1 MVAKRFGFSWGLR
14 LCAVLFAGGF
24 SLFAAFPSMFTL
36 CLGYGILGGIGVGL
50 SYNLVLNCISKWY
63 LSGYGKVSGL
73 LLMCFAGGSFVLSIV
88 CNILIR
94 AFGWRKTFLILAVIF
109 ACTILLCSF
118 YIKHPS
124 KTETKGKLDDAEQD
138 TISST
143 PKQMI
148 LTLSFYLIF
157 FWFTFFSI
165 SGTTLVGNAAPL
177 ALDLGVPETDV
188 AFIPGLVAL
197 CNGLGRIIYGSLLDK
212 IEATTIQVSL
222 SIEMVIGV
230 VCLLICMSTGEIWFL
245 FLGCVLFGN
254 SFGGSAIFCP
264 NIILK
269 EFGKAYYASNLP
281 ILNIHVIIVSLAGPI
296 LVGKLYEKVGS
307 YWPAL
312 WLFLSASSISLIF
325 SCIYKCKKK
334 EHLATSRKK

>member
-124 KTETKGKLDDAEQD
+124 NDPD
-138 TISST
+138 TFV
-143 PKQMI
+143 
-148 LTLSFYLIF
+148 LSYFFLVYIF
-157 FWFTFFSI
+157 FYIGHNTCGKCS
-165 SGTTLVGNAAPL
+165 TTR
-177 ALDLGVPETDV
+177 T
-188 AFIPGLVAL
+188 
-197 CNGLGRIIYGSLLDK
+197 
-212 IEATTIQVSL
+212 
-222 SIEMVIGV
+222 
-230 VCLLICMSTGEIWFL
+230 
-245 FLGCVLFGN
+245 
-254 SFGGSAIFCP
+254 
-264 NIILK
+264 
-269 EFGKAYYASNLP
+269 
-281 ILNIHVIIVSLAGPI
+281 
-296 LVGKLYEKVGS
+296 
-307 YWPAL
+307 
-312 WLFLSASSISLIF
+312 
-325 SCIYKCKKK
+325 
-334 EHLATSRKK
+334 

>member
-157 FWFTFFSI
+157 FGLHFFLYRAQHLWEMQHHSHLT
-165 SGTTLVGNAAPL
+165 SGFPRQMWPL
-177 ALDLGVPETDV
+177 
-188 AFIPGLVAL
+188 FPGLS
-197 CNGLGRIIYGSLLDK
+197 R
-212 IEATTIQVSL
+212 
-222 SIEMVIGV
+222 
-230 VCLLICMSTGEIWFL
+230 
-245 FLGCVLFGN
+245 
-254 SFGGSAIFCP
+254 
-264 NIILK
+264 
-269 EFGKAYYASNLP
+269 YAM
-281 ILNIHVIIVSLAGPI
+281 G
-296 LVGKLYEKVGS
+296 
-307 YWPAL
+307 
-312 WLFLSASSISLIF
+312 
-325 SCIYKCKKK
+325 
-334 EHLATSRKK
+334 